1 MKEWRLPKSIVKAS
15 TRGREDI
22 TEITQMGLKK
32 KKDRVIKA
40 GGLKARDRQGLSK
53 MKIEF

>member
-32 KKDRVIKA
+32 KKDRVIKV